1 MLAESEE
8 ATNQIIDKNIGDV
21 LRLHGSCLIE
31 CHITDQMVY
40 NKYPCFLRTKIL
52 IGESLKE
59 QEDALKI
66 LKTIFLMV
74 DKVVRIKLSEN
85 NKTKCERVRKKID
98 AVKNKEKH
106 DELEEKQLE
115 KERQERLKYEA
126 KLRSLNPEQA
136 RKLEEKKRK
145 QELTAQT
152 KKMVKLSKY

>member
-8 ATNQIIDKNIGDV
+8 AANQLIDKNIGET
-21 LRLHGSCLIE
+21 LRQHGACLIE
-31 CHITDQMVY
+31 CHITDQQVY

-52 IGESLKE
+52 IGEGLKE

-74 DKVVRIKLSEN
+74 DKVVKLKLSDSN
-85 NKTKCERVRKKID
+85 TTKCERVRKKVD

-136 RKLEEKKRK
+136 RKLEEKKRR
-145 QELTAQT
+145 QELTA
-152 KKMVKLSKY
+152 

>member
-1 MLAESEE
+1 
-8 ATNQIIDKNIGDV
+8 
-21 LRLHGSCLIE
+21 
-31 CHITDQMVY
+31 MVY

-136 RKLEEKKRK
+136 RKLEEKKRR
-145 QELTAQT
+145 
-152 KKMVKLSKY
+152 